1 MSANSEDFSYS
12 SFVTTKYNSGSY
24 SIGFQSIGCVE
35 EKGAEDLENH
45 VVDSH
50 IINGRKGANDITDI
64 ADDDT
69 EDSSSDSED
78 CTTDDYTPNQ
88 TPLKR
93 KKCIVSQ
100 NSKKEYVYPSIG
112 D

>member
-1 MSANSEDFSYS
+1 M
-12 SFVTTKYNSGSY
+12 
-24 SIGFQSIGCVE
+24 
-35 EKGAEDLENH
+35 EDLENH

-50 IINGRKGANDITDI
+50 IINGMKGANYIVDI

-93 KKCIVSQ
+93 KKSITSQ
-100 NSKKEYVYPSIG
+100 NSKREYVHPSII